1 MATNRSDGLFSK
13 EQLLSLYLPSI
24 LLSLGTS
31 MVAPVIP
38 TFARSFHV
46 SFGEAS
52 MVFVLAQV
60 GALVATFP
68 AGYLMDTVGRRPVLL
83 AGPLLT
89 AVSSFMTPF
98 SGSFNEL
105 LFWRFLGGAATQ
117 LWMQARLVVIADT
130 ARHEHRA
137 RQVTWMNGTARG
149 GQLFGPSIGGFLAEG
164 FGVHVPF
171 IIHAAITLLATLP
184 SVALIKESA
193 PGRRSGDGPAAAA
206 EQDIG
211 WRGIIG
217 MMLTFQMLVFLLVQ
231 FSANLSRGGNDFG
244 ALNLYAVYAYNVS
257 PTTLGLMNTV
267 SSVVGLPVPF
277 VTGYLMDKFG
287 RRSVIVP
294 GFAFYG
300 GSVLVMAFTAYGE
313 FPFLIFAAAYVA
325 VQFTIGSVGG
335 TMQVLGT
342 DMAPAVARGRFFA
355 IWRLIA
361 QLGSTV
367 TPGIFAL
374 LSERINYGA
383 GFVYLSLSAFVVAT
397 LVGAVLGDTR
407 GGSRRAGTSGRA

>member
-1 MATNRSDGLFSK
+1 MATNRSEGLFSK

-38 TFARSFHV
+38 AFARSFHV

-68 AGYLMDTVGRRPVLL
+68 AGYLMDKVGRRPVLL

-89 AVSSFMTPF
+89 AVASFMTPF
-98 SGSFNEL
+98 SGSFQEL

-117 LWMQARLVVIADT
+117 LWMQARLVIIADT

-164 FGVHVPF
+164 FGIQVPF
-171 IIHAAITLLATLP
+171 ILHAAITLLATLP

-193 PGRRSGDGPAAAA
+193 PGRRSGDGQAAAA

-217 MMLTFQMLVFLLVQ
+217 MMLTFQMLMFLVVQ
-231 FSANLSRGGNDFG
+231 FSANLSRGGNEFG

-257 PTTLGLMNTV
+257 PTTLGVMSTV
-267 SSVVGLPVPF
+267 ASLAGLPVPF
-277 VTGYLMDKFG
+277 ITGYLMDKFG

-294 GFAFYG
+294 GFALYG
-300 GSVLVMAFTAYGE
+300 ASVLIMAFTAYGE
-313 FPFLIFAAAYVA
+313 LPFLIFAAAYVA
-325 VQFTIGSVGG
+325 VQFTIGTVGG
-335 TMQVLGT
+335 TMQVMGT
-342 DMAPAVARGRFFA
+342 DIAPSVARGRFFA

-361 QLGSTV
+361 QLASAV
-367 TPGIFAL
+367 TPGIFAY
-374 LSERINYGA
+374 LSEQINYGT
-383 GFVYLSLSAFVVAT
+383 GFLYLSLSAFLVAI
-397 LVGAVLGDTR
+397 LVGTVLGDTR
-407 GGSRRAGTSGRA
+407 RAARHTEPGG